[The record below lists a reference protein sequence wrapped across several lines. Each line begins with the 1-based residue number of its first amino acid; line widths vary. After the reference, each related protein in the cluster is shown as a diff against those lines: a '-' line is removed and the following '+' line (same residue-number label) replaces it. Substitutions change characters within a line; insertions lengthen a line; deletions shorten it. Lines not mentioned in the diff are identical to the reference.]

1 MKEINY
7 TAPLIVSGIFT
18 FLLLVFYFYKTE
30 NNVVMRFFSALY
42 MRTRYSR
49 AEIKKD
55 TRKQDAFLL
64 IILIILILGF
74 GLKIIVFTAVVS
86 DSMRPEF
93 QRGDLVL
100 TQAIFKEPKIG
111 DIITFKA
118 TGVSNPVTH
127 RIVNLRG
134 NIVVTKG
141 DNNPYFDDYGTTYDD
156 IISKAVVIDGHPV
169 VLKGVGS
176 YFIMDF
182 SQEGKLLKFGDQFTF
197 MQQMFATIR
206 TWGYVITIIAFAA
219 LIMSMMGKK

>member
-7 TAPLIVSGIFT
+7 AVPLIVTGIFT
-18 FLLLVFYFYKTE
+18 ILLVVFYFYKME

-74 GLKIIVFTAVVS
+74 GFKLIVFTAVVS

-100 TQAIFKEPKIG
+100 TQAISKEPQIG

-118 TGVSNPVTH
+118 RGVTNPITH
-127 RIVNLRG
+127 RVVDLKG
-134 NIVVTKG
+134 NMVITKG
-141 DNNPYFDDYGTTYDD
+141 DNNPYNDDYGTTDND
-156 IISKAVVIDGHPV
+156 ILAKAVVIEGHPV
-169 VLKGVGS
+169 ILKGVGS

-182 SQEGKLLKFGDQFTF
+182 SKEGKLLKFGDQFTF

-206 TWGYVITIIAFAA
+206 TWGYVITIIAFSA
-219 LIMSMMGKK
+219 LIMSMMGKR